1 MCLVNVESVDRIIYS
16 IFRRLN
22 LEMETPYPLPIDRSN
37 LTSRLQPMPTNIS
50 TEAAWN
56 YHEATKHSY
65 TSVRT
70 NPHFLD
76 FGSQPLP
83 FKIYTSLEP
92 SRLPTEV
99 RQTGVAALSAIAAR
113 LLDPVQANAA
123 PDLEAVAQLLYL
135 SAGITRQRK
144 YSGGEIY
151 FRAAACT
158 GALYEV
164 ELYLVCGDLVNL
176 PAGVYHFAPAEFG
189 LRQLRAG
196 DYRSVLVEATGGEPA
211 IAHAPLTI
219 VCTCTYWRNAWKYQ
233 ARTYRHFGWDNGTLL
248 ANLLAVATASGLP
261 AKVVCGFVDATVNRL
276 LDVDSQREVAFS
288 LVALGHDS
296 RLSARPAAPSETAAR
311 LLTDISPLGFETVP
325 LSRNEIDYP
334 LMREMHTASS
344 LDSAEEVTAWRGD
357 TAAGRAEIGSTD
369 PTDFPPPAGPVVQ
382 LTPSSD
388 PEMARDPIE
397 QVILRRGSSR
407 QFARTPIRLTQLSTM
422 LDRATR
428 GIPAD
433 FLNPFGSQL
442 NHLYLIVHAVEG
454 LEPGAYAF
462 HRDHGMLECLKQGSF
477 RDQAGYLGLEQQLPA
492 DAAVDIFFL
501 AGLRPIFARF
511 GNRGY
516 RAVQLEAGILGGKLY
531 LAAYAERLG
540 ATGLTFY
547 DDDVTRFFSPHA
559 EGKSAIFLMAVG
571 ESVKLRQ

>member
-1 MCLVNVESVDRIIYS
+1 
-16 IFRRLN
+16 
-22 LEMETPYPLPIDRSN
+22 
-37 LTSRLQPMPTNIS
+37 MPNNANA
-50 TEAAWN
+50 EAAWN

-76 FGSQPLP
+76 FANQPLP
-83 FKIYTSLEP
+83 FKIYPALEP
-92 SRLPTEV
+92 SRMPTEV
-99 RQTGVAALSAIAAR
+99 RQTGVAALSAFAGS
-113 LLDPVQANAA
+113 LPVQTNTA
-123 PDLEAVAQLLYL
+123 PNLEAIAQLLFL

-164 ELYLVCGDLVNL
+164 ELYLVCGDLANL
-176 PAGVYHFAPAEFG
+176 QAGVYHFAPAEFG

-196 DYRSVLVEATGGEPA
+196 DYRSVLVDATAGEPA

-233 ARTYRHFGWDNGTLL
+233 ARTYRHFGWDNGTML
-248 ANLLAVATASGLP
+248 ANLLAVATALGLP

-296 RLSARPAAPSETAAR
+296 GLSGQLAPPSQTTARTLAEI
-311 LLTDISPLGFETVP
+311 LPLGLETVP
-325 LSRNEIDYP
+325 LSRDEIDYP
-334 LMREMHTASS
+334 LMREMHAASS
-344 LDSAEEVTAWRGD
+344 LDSAEEVAAWHRP
-357 TAAGRAEIGSTD
+357 TPLGRPELSD
-369 PTDFPPPAGPVVQ
+369 SPPPAGPIVQ
-382 LTPSSD
+382 LTPLSD
-388 PEMARDPIE
+388 AEMPRDPIE

-407 QFARTPIRLTQLSTM
+407 QFTRTPISLTQLSTM

-428 GIPAD
+428 GISAD

-454 LEPGAYAF
+454 LDSGAYVF
-462 HRDHGMLECLKQGSF
+462 HRDRKVLECLKRGNF
-477 RDQAGYLGLEQQLPA
+477 RDEAGYLGLEQQLPA

-501 AGLRPIFARF
+501 ADLRPIFDRF

-531 LAAYAERLG
+531 LAAYAQRLG

-547 DDDVTRFFSPHA
+547 DDEVTRFFSPHA
-559 EGKSAIFLMAVG
+559 EGKSAIFLIAVG
-571 ESVKLRQ
+571 KSAKLRQ

>member
-1 MCLVNVESVDRIIYS
+1 MPNSVN
-16 IFRRLN
+16 
-22 LEMETPYPLPIDRSN
+22 
-37 LTSRLQPMPTNIS
+37 
-50 TEAAWN
+50 TEVAWN

-65 TSVRT
+65 TSIRT
-70 NPHFLD
+70 NPHSLD
-76 FGSQPLP
+76 FDNQPLP
-83 FKIYTSLEP
+83 FKIYPALEP

-99 RQTGVAALSAIAAR
+99 CQTGVAALSAIAGSVPAQT
-113 LLDPVQANAA
+113 LVSTKTA

-164 ELYLVCGDLVNL
+164 ELYLVSGDLGGL
-176 PAGVYHFAPAEFG
+176 QAGVYHFAPAEFG
-189 LRQLRAG
+189 LRKLRAG
-196 DYRSVLVEATGGEPA
+196 DYRSVLVEATGREPA

-233 ARTYRHFGWDNGTLL
+233 ARTYRHFGWDNGTML
-248 ANLLAVATASGLP
+248 ANLLAVATALGLP
-261 AKVVCGFVDATVNRL
+261 AKVVCGFVDSTVNGL

-296 RLSARPAAPSETAAR
+296 GLPAQTAPPWQTGARVLA
-311 LLTDISPLGFETVP
+311 DISPLGFETVP
-325 LSRNEIDYP
+325 LSRDEIDYP
-334 LMREMHTASS
+334 LMREMHAASS
-344 LDSAEEVTAWRGD
+344 LHSTEEVARWRGR
-357 TAAGRAEIGSTD
+357 TALDHS
-369 PTDFPPPAGPVVQ
+369 PSPAGPIVRLQ
-382 LTPSSD
+382 PLSD
-388 PEMARDPIE
+388 AEMPHDPIE

-407 QFARTPIRLTQLSTM
+407 QFARTPISLAQLSTM

-428 GIPAD
+428 GVPAD
-433 FLNPFGSQL
+433 FLDPLGSQL
-442 NHLYLIVHAVEG
+442 NHLYLIVHAVEN
-454 LEPGAYAF
+454 LKSGAYVF
-462 HRDHGMLECLKQGSF
+462 YRDRGVLECLKHGNF

-492 DAAVDIFFL
+492 DAAADIFYL
-501 AGLRPIFARF
+501 ADLRPILQRF

-531 LAAYAERLG
+531 LAAYAQRLG

-559 EGKSAIFLMAVG
+559 EGKSAIFLVAVG
-571 ESVKLRQ
+571 NSVKQKS